1 MCCERAAIRH
11 KMVHMNLTWLL
22 SIGVGVLFV
31 TGGSVWFFTRT
42 KSATTDLGFISRNWI
57 TEHRNDHE

>member
-1 MCCERAAIRH
+1 
-11 KMVHMNLTWLL
+11 MNLVWLL
-22 SIGVGVLFV
+22 SIGFGVLFV
-31 TGGSVWFFTRT
+31 TGGTVWFFTRT